1 MSNAKVSS
9 ERVLKI
15 LLAPHITEKGAIAG
29 ETSNQ
34 YVFRVATD
42 ASKPEIKQAVEQ
54 LFNVNV
60 DTVRVVNTK
69 GKTKRSSTGMGKRKD
84 WRKAYVRVQ
93 EGQSIEFA
101 GGE

>member
-1 MSNAKVSS
+1 MTSTRINS
-9 ERVLKI
+9 ERVMKV
-15 LLAPHITEKGAIAG
+15 LLAPHITEKGALAG

-42 ASKPEIKQAVEQ
+42 ATKPEIKQAVEQ
-54 LFNVNV
+54 LFDVSV

-69 GKTKRSSTGMGKRKD
+69 GKTKRSNSGMGKRKD
-84 WRKAYVRVQ
+84 WKKAYVRVQ

>member
-1 MSNAKVSS
+1 MTGSKVSS
-9 ERVLKI
+9 ERVLKV
-15 LLAPHITEKGAIAG
+15 LLAPHITEKAAIAG
-29 ETSNQ
+29 EASNQ

-54 LFNVNV
+54 LFDVSV

-69 GKTKRSSTGMGKRKD
+69 GKTKRSASGMGKRKD
-84 WRKAYVRVQ
+84 WKKAYVRVQ